1 MLQSLISHEPVNT
14 GRQREIDLVK
24 AFCILMMIIC
34 HCIEE
39 LFEYSGANILAVII
53 REYENQTMGA
63 QAFMICMGIGIVYA
77 RKSEPKTHLKRGLSL
92 IIVGQVLNLMRYGL
106 PNAMAYL
113 ISGNV
118 YYRKIMF
125 LVFSSDIMQ
134 FAGLTFILLGLFGA
148 LRFSELTIF
157 IASIVMNIV
166 GMALAGRVHTG
177 SYIIDQLLGFFIATE
192 SESYFPLFHWF
203 IYPAFG
209 MVFGVLLKRV
219 KDKKK
224 FYLTL
229 LIPTGILTVLYFY
242 VAACVEQP
250 FFLVIRDLEAFN
262 RMNIADALMQL
273 VCNTF
278 LIATAFFVTE
288 LLPDRI
294 MKGVGFISGNINRFY
309 CVQWVLI
316 ASVDVI
322 FSALTV
328 TVAKGYQCY
337 LIGVLVILL
346 TWAAVRVYSDSLVKK
361 VQTFIEKRK
370 TLCYGLVIAASV
382 AVCAWGYG
390 AGLPLPNFMNNYL
403 D

>member
-1 MLQSLISHEPVNT
+1 MLQSLISREPVNT

-24 AFCILMMIIC
+24 AFCILMMILC
-34 HCIEE
+34 HCIED

-92 IIVGQVLNLMRYGL
+92 LIVGQVLNLARFAV
-106 PNAMAYL
+106 PNGIAYL
-113 ISGNV
+113 INGDA
-118 YYRKIMF
+118 YYRKMVF

-134 FAGLTFILLGLFGA
+134 FAGLTFLMLGLFGI
-148 LRFSELTIF
+148 LRFSEMKAF
-157 IASIVMNIV
+157 IASIAMNIV
-166 GMALAGRVHTG
+166 GMVLAGRVHSG
-177 SYIIDQLLGFFIATE
+177 NYVVDQLLGLFIATE
-192 SESYFPLFHWF
+192 SESYFPLLHWF

-278 LIATAFFVTE
+278 LISTAFFVTGF
-288 LLPDRI
+288 LPDRI

-316 ASVDVI
+316 ASIEVI
-322 FSALTV
+322 FSLLSV

-337 LIGVLVILL
+337 FIGLFVILL
-346 TWAAVRVYSDSLVKK
+346 TWAAVRIYSDSLAKK
-361 VQTFIEKRK
+361 VQAFIEKRK
-370 TLCYGLVIAASV
+370 ALCYGLVIAASV
-382 AVCAWGYG
+382 VMCAWAYG
-390 AGLPLPNFMNNYL
+390 AGLPMPNFINNYL